1 MFWINPDGLGE
12 SEYTPNSIQHSG
24 LPAETYQSNIGVE
37 SIRYRGHPL
46 NAGGIEQFKNKDIW
60 ICDTNDEVIIP
71 DHRDVDW
78 GMEYISVIPRFLV
91 YNSSIESSK
100 TLKYG
105 GVRLFPARYG
115 MNKEHKDIFLHVFDV
130 TSQIAFLLRLRY
142 QQFKL
147 IDQKRKKIVDGKY
160 ADPPLVETK
169 NKWVCFKVID
179 AQVSQEWGF
188 VTPPDYWDNMQEM
201 VAPVMFNLE
210 WSLVLGK
217 RPSHPSWKIKYIEQE
232 DGDVWKNNVHA
243 AFLTEADRFGNILNW
258 SLQDSETFVGGLLE

>member
-91 YNSSIESSK
+91 YNSSIESS
-100 TLKYG
+100 T
-105 GVRLFPARYG
+105 RLFPARYG

-130 TSQIAFLLRLRY
+130 TSQIAFRLLLRY

-243 AFLTEADRFGNILNW
+243 AFLTETDRFGNILNW